1 VKIAKSSG
9 PGWTGETVLSNP
21 PQKINMAKG
30 VPGLISALSASSSF
44 ILLFSIPGGLKGKEE
59 SISIERF
66 VFFVFT

>member
-1 VKIAKSSG
+1 ME
-9 PGWTGETVLSNP
+9 GENP

-30 VPGLISALSASSSF
+30 VPGAISALSAPSLF
-44 ILLFSIPGGLKGKEE
+44 ILLFSIPGGSKSKEE